1 MSEVKSRTRKR
12 SRVTQSESKAKSS
25 GTAKSTGTAKR
36 AGKPKRKSTKAEPV
50 EKLWGRYLRTRDIE
64 LRNKLVIHYAGLVH
78 THAARLSRKLPAQVS
93 YDEICS
99 SAFDG
104 LIEAIGAYDPERKA
118 KFETFCQQRISGA
131 VMDWL
136 RSLDPQSRTVRT
148 FEKQR
153 MLAKEALGADREFA
167 PTQEELAKR
176 LDMSID
182 RYDYLCRLSQL
193 GKEIHF
199 SALEP
204 PDDNRNQGASHGWDV
219 RDTRT
224 EDPATSVTRE
234 LLTDHLTKGLPREER
249 LVLTLYYFE
258 GMTMA
263 EIGSV
268 LSLSESRV
276 SQIHKDILIR
286 LRHRFSA
293 APVAE
298 LVA

>member
-1 MSEVKSRTRKR
+1 MP
-12 SRVTQSESKAKSS
+12 KAKSE
-25 GTAKSTGTAKR
+25 KKQK
-36 AGKPKRKSTKAEPV
+36 KPLTID
-50 EKLWGRYLRTRDIE
+50 KLWKKYLSTRAVE
-64 LRNKLVIHYAGLVH
+64 LRNELVIHYSHLVH

-99 SAFDG
+99 AAFDG
-104 LIEAIGAYDPERKA
+104 LIEAIEAYDPERKA

-148 FEKQR
+148 FEKQK
-153 MLAKEALGADREFA
+153 MLAREALGADREFN
-167 PTQEELAKR
+167 PSQMELAR
-176 LDMSID
+176 RMNMSID
-182 RYDYLCRLSQL
+182 RFDYLSRLSQL

-204 PDDNRNQGASHGWDV
+204 PDDQRAQGSTHSWDV
-219 RDTRT
+219 RDARC
-224 EDPATSVTRE
+224 EDPAMVVARE
-234 LLTDHLTKGLPREER
+234 LLTEHLTSGLPREER
-249 LVLTLYYFE
+249 LVIRLYYFE

-268 LSLSESRV
+268 LDLSESRV
-276 SQIHKDILIR
+276 SQIHKDILQR
-286 LRHRFSA
+286 LRGRFQQTSCE
-293 APVAE
+293 E